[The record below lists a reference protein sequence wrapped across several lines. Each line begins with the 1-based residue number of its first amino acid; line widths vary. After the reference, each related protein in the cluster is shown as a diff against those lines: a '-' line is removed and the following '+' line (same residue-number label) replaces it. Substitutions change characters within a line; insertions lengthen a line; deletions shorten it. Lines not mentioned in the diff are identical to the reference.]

1 MMGGLH
7 QLTGMFEACITKYSK
22 RLSCIRK
29 HIIQTPPGA
38 DDQKVIPETDLLNS
52 SNDETAVLVRNTTDE
67 IITIDAAEGKETP
80 AVCQER
86 ELMLEKDCVSSS
98 LSQTETVEAGMKA
111 VDYKQEIEETV
122 IMDIENKDDI
132 VKSPTVTKV
141 FSDEVTDVGSAIAG
155 KIDREDSNTS
165 TANQYNEDSV
175 GIEENVTVQVQE
187 GGMLEVETA
196 PDSKED
202 QEETEMID
210 MENTVEYKKEDILK
224 SPTVTELFSDE
235 VIEIGF
241 TEKVAKEA
249 PNTYVANQ
257 YNVDSTVVEEE
268 IDGQKQGSEICDRIE
283 QNDEIIVEN
292 VVESHE
298 ERVNNLTEP
307 DDSILNL
314 LNPSST
320 SPVITS
326 TFYPSC
332 SRHDHHIVRCSQ
344 HNYKHTTNTASKR
357 TPSVRTPLPPTPPP
371 PMTNPLFNRDLVDQ
385 DQVDQ
390 VPTPPP
396 EKMKKNGCMK

>member
-1 MMGGLH
+1 M
-7 QLTGMFEACITKYSK
+7 
-22 RLSCIRK
+22 
-29 HIIQTPPGA
+29 
-38 DDQKVIPETDLLNS
+38 IPETELLNS
-52 SNDETAVLVRNTTDE
+52 SKDDTVVPVRNTADDIT
-67 IITIDAAEGKETP
+67 TIDAAEGKETP
-80 AVCQER
+80 AVCQEG
-86 ELMLEKDCVSSS
+86 ELRLEKDCVSSS

-122 IMDIENKDDI
+122 IMDIEKKDDI

-141 FSDEVTDVGSAIAG
+141 FSGEVTDVGSAIAG

-257 YNVDSTVVEEE
+257 YNVDSAFVEE
-268 IDGQKQGSEICDRIE
+268 
-283 QNDEIIVEN
+283 
-292 VVESHE
+292 
-298 ERVNNLTEP
+298 
-307 DDSILNL
+307 
-314 LNPSST
+314 
-320 SPVITS
+320 
-326 TFYPSC
+326 
-332 SRHDHHIVRCSQ
+332 
-344 HNYKHTTNTASKR
+344 
-357 TPSVRTPLPPTPPP
+357 
-371 PMTNPLFNRDLVDQ
+371 
-385 DQVDQ
+385 
-390 VPTPPP
+390 
-396 EKMKKNGCMK
+396 